1 MFIKRPGNFYNAIT
15 VTEYLYTLR
24 FEDGNPGNSN
34 SSRCGRTETISV
46 FSSSHDRNGPEP
58 LLSTGAI
65 DSTISK
71 YTLPAVIQVRIR
83 ILIQESPQKSDVVK
97 VKSQLIE

>member
-24 FEDGNPGNSN
+24 FEDGTPGNSN

-46 FSSSHDRNGPEP
+46 SSSGHDRNGPEP
-58 LLSTGAI
+58 LLSTVVT
-65 DSTISK
+65 DSIISK
-71 YTLPAVIQVRIR
+71 YRLLAVFQFRIR
-83 ILIQESPQKSDVVK
+83 QYFKNLRKNS
-97 VKSQLIE
+97 SQSL